1 MAYGVS
7 GWFDVATEARVRSV
21 WGALHAEGLCSVLHE
36 GPYRPHVTF
45 GVYEEM
51 DIEALRSELGAFA
64 GGVAPLECKL
74 AYAGLFNNEPPV
86 LFLAMTLSPAVLNLH
101 FEIHGRMAKHGA
113 GAKPYYLPGRWN
125 PHCTLSPAIDKGT
138 LPKAWAL
145 VQKAELPIVGRIDR
159 LGLVDTP
166 AEVELGALPLGG

>member
-51 DIEALRSELGAFA
+51 DVEALRAELGAFA

-86 LFLAMTLSPAVLNLH
+86 LFLAMTLSPATLNLH

-113 GAKPYYLPGRWN
+113 GAKPYCLPGRWN
-125 PHCTLSPAIDKGT
+125 PHCTLSPAIDQET